1 MKVNG
6 AHISDYFLNLKMWMC
21 SSKFK
26 YAYKSKNILS
36 VCNYSIKWKHTKGE
50 PLLFKKWNL

>member
-1 MKVNG
+1 M
-6 AHISDYFLNLKMWMC
+6 LMC